1 MSESKEGWAERRA
14 ATRREWDRII
24 GEFEATGMTGA
35 AFCRDRGFPVS
46 VSPTAC
52 LRGGEGRVSQRQD
65 PQSGAPIVRG

>member
-1 MSESKEGWAERRA
+1 MCESNHSAKEDEMRQARLKPDYQDTWHHCYNRTVGTRA
-14 ATRREWDRII
+14 
-24 GEFEATGMTGA
+24 
-35 AFCRDRGFPVS
+35 VS